1 MTDPTKREVE
11 RLRYRIA
18 ALLADRSRIKAFN
31 VSCFERR
38 CDPLLLTPRQ
48 RQRLRDYLARKDS
61 YIGLAALP
69 ELRRVEAEI
78 ARCRTRLVELETY

>member
-11 RLRYRIA
+11 RLGYRIA

-38 CDPLLLTPRQ
+38 CDPLLLTPAQ

-69 ELRRVEAEI
+69 ELRRLEAEI
-78 ARCRTRLVELETY
+78 RHLHERLSQLTG